1 MYKNTCQY
9 DFVCQYLFYTFI
21 VLFHSLHCT
30 HSFFQFFVQ
39 SFSPFIR
46 FSISYWKIG
55 IELFL
60 RYKCKHILNIYDI
73 DMHMHMHMH
82 LHLPSPEPNISKGF
96 IDVCFLWLFLPYGI
110 CIITYPSVFCKCFF
124 IFYYIQKVP
133 QADSERLPKGTKI
146 ITIIQITEEV
156 KEHPDSAD

>member
-55 IELFL
+55 IELFH
-60 RYKCKHILNIYDI
+60 RYKCRCILNIYDI
-73 DMHMHMHMH
+73 DIH
-82 LHLPSPEPNISKGF
+82 LHLPSPMPNISKGF

-133 QADSERLPKGTKI
+133 HADSERLPKGTKI